1 MYLNVSGGGGGAAVA
16 HTQHSVRSALYFG
29 GGADYDP
36 ELRVVKLGPLAS
48 RPLSPREAKATR
60 RAGM

>member
-1 MYLNVSGGGGGAAVA
+1 MYLNVTGGGGWGGKTAVA
-16 HTQHSVRSALYFG
+16 HTQHALYFV